1 MRIGSQV
8 EGARRSVGS
17 RFSTDLKESFQPQR
31 IMFPIRKRTFA
42 ITALVGALVYGSQ
55 HYTLTGWQHLRVKK
69 VGDEKPTPE
78 AVEIGWRSSNP
89 VPLAPNTSTADPVP
103 QKLANGLE
111 KEGQGSSPW
120 SGWGT
125 LVSRTGAAERP
136 VSATSSSNDPRI
148 RIATFNLHSFGES
161 KLQKLPVV
169 ETLARIVR
177 QFDVIALQHI
187 HSRQTD
193 ILPMLL
199 DRINMSDRRY
209 DYCIGP
215 RVGPENA
222 KQQFAFLFD
231 TARIET
237 DRDQLYTVEDP
248 QNLMDYEPLVG
259 WFRTKRLRAEEA
271 FTFSLVNVRIDPA
284 STDRERAL
292 LSALV
297 RSVRQDGRAEDDVIL
312 LGDFSSSS
320 TQIQAVPGLGLHMA
334 IDGIATT
341 VSGEW
346 MLDNILF
353 PTRSTDEFTGRAG
366 VIDFLRQLNLSYD
379 QAMQVSSHLPVWA
392 EFSALE
398 GGVAR

>member
-1 MRIGSQV
+1 
-8 EGARRSVGS
+8 
-17 RFSTDLKESFQPQR
+17 
-31 IMFPIRKRTFA
+31 MFPIRKRTLA
-42 ITALVGALVYGSQ
+42 ITALVGALAYGSQ
-55 HYTLTGWQHLRVKK
+55 HYTLTGWQHIRVKK
-69 VGDEKPTPE
+69 VGDEKATPE
-78 AVEIGWRSSNP
+78 AVEMGWRSSNP
-89 VPLAPNTSTADPVP
+89 VPWTPNASSTESTAGHEAGRNATASNAANSWASWSALVSKTSTSAPSNP
-103 QKLANGLE
+103 Q
-111 KEGQGSSPW
+111 
-120 SGWGT
+120 
-125 LVSRTGAAERP
+125 AARGE
-136 VSATSSSNDPRI
+136 DPRI

-161 KLQKLPVV
+161 KLQKQPVV
-169 ETLARIVR
+169 ETLARIIR
-177 QFDVIALQHI
+177 QFDVVALQHI

-222 KQQFAFLFD
+222 KQQFAFVFD

-237 DRDQLYTVEDP
+237 DREQLYTVEDP

-259 WFRTKRLRAEEA
+259 WFRVKRLHPEA
-271 FTFSLVNVRIDPA
+271 SFTFSLVNVRIDPA
-284 STDRERAL
+284 SADRERDLLPAL
-292 LSALV
+292 L

-320 TQIQAVPGLGLHMA
+320 TQIQSVPTLGLHTA
-334 IDGIATT
+334 IDEVATT

-353 PTRSTDEFTGRAG
+353 PTRSTDEFTGRSG

-379 QAMQVSSHLPVWA
+379 QAMQVSAHLPVWA
-392 EFSALE
+392 EFSAFE

>member
-1 MRIGSQV
+1 
-8 EGARRSVGS
+8 
-17 RFSTDLKESFQPQR
+17 
-31 IMFPIRKRTFA
+31 MFPIRKRTLA
-42 ITALVGALVYGSQ
+42 ITALVGALAYGSQ
-55 HYTLTGWQHLRVKK
+55 HYTLTGWQHIRVKK
-69 VGDEKPTPE
+69 VGDEKGIPE

-89 VPLAPNTSTADPVP
+89 IPLTPNASSVESVAGIDGPKQPSASGKSNTWSSWSALVSKTSTAP
-103 QKLANGLE
+103 
-111 KEGQGSSPW
+111 SSQTK
-120 SGWGT
+120 SI
-125 LVSRTGAAERP
+125 REE
-136 VSATSSSNDPRI
+136 DPRI

-169 ETLARIVR
+169 ETLARIIR
-177 QFDVIALQHI
+177 QFDIVALQHI

-215 RVGPENA
+215 QVGPENR
-222 KQQFAFLFD
+222 KQQFAFVFD

-237 DRDQLYTVEDP
+237 DREQLYTVEDP

-259 WFRTKRLRAEEA
+259 WFRVKRLRPDAS
-271 FTFSLVNVRIDPA
+271 FTFSLVNVRIDPDSA
-284 STDRERAL
+284 DRERGLLPAL
-292 LSALV
+292 L
-297 RSVRQDGRAEDDVIL
+297 RSVRQDGRAEDDVII

-320 TQIQAVPGLGLHMA
+320 SQIQSLPTLGLHTA
-334 IDGIATT
+334 IDEVATT

-353 PTRSTDEFTGRAG
+353 PTRSTDEFTGRSG

-379 QAMQVSSHLPVWA
+379 QAMQVSAHLPVWA
-392 EFSALE
+392 EFSAFE